1 MPQNF
6 VTEGKVLLKHKKCEA
21 KSLLTSMVGK
31 IFKYRIRS
39 TMVAVVVSYLTNS
52 AFALPPVVLTTDKHT
67 ALELVKF
74 KGVPINI
81 FDCQLRVEGVQPN
94 FELVHSNGRLQI
106 PTLAVKKI
114 QDDAFVDV
122 KVNGL
127 LNGARVTRL
136 WLPYSPTRNGVFR
149 GRWQGAA
156 YGDKPENWGNSFS
169 ILVNSPKTAV
179 MSSAKKRD
187 STLLVRDLGSK
198 SPYDKRKII
207 SILNGVDLAH
217 DTTGYGIE
225 LWSDIARKATTVDY
239 QCSLR

>member
-1 MPQNF
+1 MTKHLAMVEQNF
-6 VTEGKVLLKHKKCEA
+6 LSRMGFGAQLLIT
-21 KSLLTSMVGK
+21 SLLRNLSKHHV
-31 IFKYRIRS
+31 RS
-39 TMVAVVVSYLTNS
+39 IIVVVVISNWTNHTL
-52 AFALPPVVLTTDKHT
+52 ALPPVVLTTDKRT
-67 ALELVKF
+67 ELDLLNFQSTSVD
-74 KGVPINI
+74 I
-81 FDCQLRVEGVQPN
+81 FDCQLRVEGVAPN

-122 KVNGL
+122 KVNAL

-136 WLPYSPTRNGVFR
+136 WLPYSPTKNGVFR

-169 ILVNSPKTAV
+169 ILVNSSKAAV

-187 STLLVRDLGSK
+187 NTFLVRDLTE

-225 LWSDIARKATTVDY
+225 LWSDIARKATTIDY